1 MTCTIVLAAGS
12 GARFGTR
19 KQYLE
24 LGGIRAVDR
33 VVTTARAATDA
44 VVVVL
49 PPGDVWSG
57 PPVDA
62 AVAGGATRAASVRAG
77 LTAVPLSADVVVVHD
92 AAHPLATP
100 ELFRA
105 VLAALRDGP
114 DGLAGPDG
122 AVPVLPVTEA
132 LKRVAGARVVGSLA
146 KDQVVLAQTP
156 QAFRADVL
164 RRVHVGEPEAVED
177 VELVVGAGG
186 DVRTI
191 LGDPRNIHV
200 TTTAELAVAEL
211 LLGDAA

>member
-1 MTCTIVLAAGS
+1 MTSCTIVLAAGS

-24 LGGIRAVDR
+24 VGGVRAVDR

-49 PPGDVWSG
+49 PPGDGWSG
-57 PPVDA
+57 SPVDA
-62 AVAGGATRAASVRAG
+62 VVIGGASRAESVRAG
-77 LTAVPLSADVVVVHD
+77 LQAVPPSTDVVVVHD

-105 VLAALRDGP
+105 VLAALREG
-114 DGLAGPDG
+114 ADG

-132 LKRVAGARVVGSLA
+132 LKRVAGARVVGSLP
-146 KDQVVLAQTP
+146 KDDVVLAQTP

-164 RRVHVGEPEAVED
+164 RRVHAGEPDAVED

-186 DVRTI
+186 DVRTVP
-191 LGDPRNIHV
+191 GDPRNVHV

-211 LLGDAA
+211 LLRDAA

>member
-1 MTCTIVLAAGS
+1 MTTCTIVLAAGS
-12 GARFGTR
+12 GARFGAR

-24 LGGIRAVDR
+24 LGGVRTVDR
-33 VVTTARAATDA
+33 VVATARTTTDA

-77 LTAVPLSADVVVVHD
+77 LQAVPPSADVVVVHD

-105 VLAALRDGP
+105 VLAALRDG
-114 DGLAGPDG
+114 ADG

-146 KDQVVLAQTP
+146 KHDVVLAQTP
-156 QAFRADVL
+156 QAFRAEAL
-164 RRVHVGEPEAVED
+164 RGVHEGEPEAVED
-177 VELVVGAGG
+177 VELVVDAGG
-186 DVRTI
+186 HVRTVP
-191 LGDPRNIHV
+191 GDPRNLHV
-200 TTTAELAVAEL
+200 TTAAVLAVAEL
-211 LLGDAA
+211 LLDEAA